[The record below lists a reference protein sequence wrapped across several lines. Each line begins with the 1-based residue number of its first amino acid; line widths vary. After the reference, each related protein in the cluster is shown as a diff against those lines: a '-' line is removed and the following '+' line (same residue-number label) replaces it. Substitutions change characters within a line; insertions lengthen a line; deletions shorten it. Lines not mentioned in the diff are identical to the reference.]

1 MRFRLDSSIGPS
13 MNKSRLAKV
22 LSIDWLGQTAAS
34 ICWICSM
41 YVYGVDSV
49 GDWLQLSAAS
59 AWFMANLA
67 AIAKPQID

>member
-1 MRFRLDSSIGPS
+1 MYSKPNSSLEFS
-13 MNKSRLAKV
+13 ANKSRLAKA

-41 YVYGVDSV
+41 FVYGVGSA

-59 AWFMANLA
+59 AWFLANLA
-67 AIAKPQID
+67 AILKP

>member
-1 MRFRLDSSIGPS
+1 MYSKPDSSLEFS
-13 MNKSRLAKV
+13 ANKSRLAKA

-41 YVYGVDSV
+41 FVYGVGSA

-59 AWFMANLA
+59 AWFLANLA
-67 AIAKPQID
+67 AIFKP